1 MKSRNFILAITI
13 AVLSVLIV
21 PTVHSAQDDAA
32 KGKKARHHHYKL
44 IDMGTFGGPNS
55 NPAQD
60 FSLNQRGVMVGW
72 SATPNPTTPTSNP
85 IVCGGVDG
93 SVPFITVSFQWQD
106 GILTDLG
113 ALPGGSNCSEPF
125 QLNDRGEI
133 VGTSEN
139 GLVDPVT
146 GVDETRAVRWEDG
159 EIEDL
164 GSFGGTQNAAQG
176 INSHGQVSGWSLN
189 TIPDP
194 SPLNPFGAT
203 QTRAFLWQKGQ
214 MQDLGTLGGP
224 DAAGFG
230 INEHGQIAGYSYT
243 SSIPNPVTGRPPI
256 DPFLWQKG
264 KGMQDLG
271 TLGGAYGF
279 PNRLNNRGQVV
290 GFSSLAASP
299 GACFIEFDPNCHVFL
314 WDSGKLTDLTTS
326 TIGGSPITPDG
337 FNDAR
342 EIVGAADFSS
352 SGGSPFDAYLWVNG
366 VATDL
371 GALGGDCFSRAI
383 AINSHAQVVGNSFSC
398 DFNFDHAFI
407 WENGSIIDLNTLIPA
422 DSSLQLAGGSDVND
436 RGEIAGIGVPS
447 GVPPANLF
455 TEGHAFLLIPCDE
468 NHPGIEGCD
477 YDMVDGS
484 DMPAT
489 QMATTAKPVLSP
501 DSIRQLMQSAGRR
514 SKPWY
519 RGFGAQTQPK

>member
-1 MKSRNFILAITI
+1 MKSRNFILAVTVAVVTAMTI
-13 AVLSVLIV
+13 
-21 PTVHSAQDDAA
+21 PTGLAAQDDAA
-32 KGKKARHHHYKL
+32 QSKKAHHHHYKL

-139 GLVDPVT
+139 GLIDPVT

-189 TIPDP
+189 TIPDTF
-194 SPLNPFGAT
+194 PLNPFGAT
-203 QTRAFLWQKGQ
+203 QTRAFLWQ
-214 MQDLGTLGGP
+214 
-224 DAAGFG
+224 
-230 INEHGQIAGYSYT
+230 I
-243 SSIPNPVTGRPPI
+243 
-256 DPFLWQKG
+256 LWQKG

-326 TIGGSPITPDG
+326 TIGGGPITPDG

-371 GALGGDCFSRAI
+371 GALAPVYELFS
-383 AINSHAQVVGNSFSC
+383 
-398 DFNFDHAFI
+398 
-407 WENGSIIDLNTLIPA
+407 ENCIGPA
-422 DSSLQLAGGSDVND
+422 Y
-436 RGEIAGIGVPS
+436 S
-447 GVPPANLF
+447 GRC
-455 TEGHAFLLIPCDE
+455 E
-468 NHPGIEGCD
+468 
-477 YDMVDGS
+477 
-484 DMPAT
+484 
-489 QMATTAKPVLSP
+489 
-501 DSIRQLMQSAGRR
+501 
-514 SKPWY
+514 
-519 RGFGAQTQPK
+519 